1 MAEWNFTALK
11 MFNNANKLIE
21 AYQTVLQPLC
31 RETGMPPM
39 ALDIL
44 MFFANNPEYG
54 TARDLCQCR
63 GLKPG
68 IVSVHIDR
76 LVKEGLLQ
84 RQAVPGDRRK
94 QQLVCTE
101 TAQPVI
107 EKGRALQREFAA
119 QILSGLSE
127 DDIEAFRRTL
137 GLLDGNIERIRKHG
151 I

>member
-1 MAEWNFTALK
+1 MPEWNFTAAKL
-11 MFNNANKLIE
+11 FSNANKLIE

-31 RETGMPPM
+31 KELGMPPM
-39 ALDIL
+39 AVDIL
-44 MFFANNPEYG
+44 MFFANNPDNC
-54 TARDLCQCR
+54 TAKDLCQCR

-76 LVKEGLLQ
+76 LVNEGLLR

-101 TAQPVI
+101 AAQPII
-107 EKGRALQREFAA
+107 EKGRALQKDFAA
-119 QILSGLSE
+119 QILTGLSE

-137 GLLDGNIERIRKHG
+137 AVLGGNIEQIRKCG